1 MGIYIMN
8 HGIYPRSQGLAKAI
22 SRYGSGKISLEDL
35 DRIYDKYTAR
45 FLKLVEGLGYDRYSD
60 GMLRWDDIFNPLI
73 SGIEGVRVNG
83 LRRFYD
89 NNYFFRQPI
98 VVNKI
103 SYGSPIAAGILGKSA
118 KIAREIGT
126 SIERLSLT
134 LPGPYTMAMNSIIEA
149 RSYNIDDFM
158 VDYADKVIY
167 REALEAMKLGVVNID
182 LHEPSLAI
190 SRNPPLEVLEKIYLD
205 LARRLRGAIIWVI
218 TYFGYNGDAASMLA
232 RISRNAG
239 NLAFM
244 IDLVDAGEKVWSDIA
259 DHVRGTRIGLAIV
272 DSRTTKL
279 ESYRDAAENVLRL
292 IKMSRDYGDV
302 YLTHN
307 ASMEFLPERV
317 AVRKLRLLRRIALR
331 VRERIRGSSTQ

>member
-1 MGIYIMN
+1 MGVYTMN
-8 HGIYPRSQGLAKAI
+8 HGIYPRPRGLAKAI

-89 NNYFFRQPI
+89 NNYFFRQAII
-98 VVNKI
+98 VDRI
-103 SYGSPIAAGILGKSA
+103 SYRSPIAARILEKSV
-118 KIAREIGT
+118 KIAREIGA
-126 SIERLSLT
+126 SIEKLSLT

-149 RSYNIDDFM
+149 RSYNMDDFM
-158 VDYADKVIY
+158 VDYTEKVIY

-182 LHEPSLAI
+182 LHEPSLAV

-205 LARRLRGAIIWVI
+205 LAKRLRGAIIWII
-218 TYFGYNGDAASMLA
+218 TYFDYRGDAASMLA
-232 RISRNAG
+232 RISRNVG
-239 NLAFM
+239 NLAFV
-244 IDLVDAGEKVWSDIA
+244 IDLVEAGEKAWSDIA
-259 DHVRGTRIGLAIV
+259 DHVRGTRIGLAIIN
-272 DSRTTKL
+272 SRTTKM
-279 ESYRDAAENVLRL
+279 ESYRDAAEKVLGL
-292 IKMSRDYGDV
+292 IEMSKGYGDV

-307 ASMEFLPERV
+307 ASIEFLPERV